1 MQPSDSFW
9 DGVGEGISSSP
20 WWAIV
25 GSVLVIGVI
34 FLVGKLIVPSLERCR
49 VKKVES
55 EERIRMRELDIRER
69 EAQNKSDDIKVK
81 AGMTEQMSGLRE
93 SNTNLATQ
101 TAAMTARLNESASR
115 SHEMGA
121 AVSRIDKTTTRTAAQ
136 VDDIHRLLT
145 GGVESTD

>member
-9 DGVGEGISSSP
+9 DGVGSSVGNSP
-20 WWAIV
+20 GWMVV
-25 GSVLVIGVI
+25 GTVLVIGALFIVA
-34 FLVGKLIVPSLERCR
+34 KYIVPSR
-49 VKKVES
+49 
-55 EERIRMRELDIRER
+55 ERIKMRELDIRER

-101 TAAMTARLNESASR
+101 TAAMTARLNESAAR

-121 AVSRIDKTTTRTAAQ
+121 TVSNIDKTTTRTAAQ

-145 GGVESTD
+145 GGAESTD

>member
-9 DGVGEGISSSP
+9 DGVGEGISASP

-25 GSVLVIGVI
+25 GSVFVIGVL
-34 FLVGKLIVPSLERCR
+34 FLVGKFIVPSLERYR
-49 VKKVES
+49 MKKVES
-55 EERIRMRELDIRER
+55 EERIKMRELDIRER

-101 TAAMTARLNESASR
+101 TAAMTARLNESAAR

-121 AVSRIDKTTTRTAAQ
+121 TVSHIDRTTTRTAAQ